1 MNRYLAKILVMLLVR
16 CEEEGIIT
24 IHRDRLETRSS

>member
-1 MNRYLAKILVMLLVR
+1 MSRDLTKILVMLLVR

-24 IHRDRLETRSS
+24 IHRDRLEAWSS